1 MRLVKA
7 VNLKLFSCGTS
18 KEGESHLV
26 EWNER
31 EGAVKKTYSGF
42 RKRSLGVVQFDRRNR
57 FLAADDEFQIKFW
70 DMDNNHA
77 ITFTD
82 ADGGLP
88 GSPSPRFNKEGSLL
102 AVTTR
107 ENGIKILVNTDGQY
121 LLRMLE
127 SRTFEESRAFSE
139 QPAIDGSLGPIGH
152 VAAPVAS
159 ILERTD
165 RIQQSLSIGNLAA
178 MDGSTIADVKPRI
191 SDNADRIKCWK
202 FSDIAEANQLKTPR
216 LPDPLAASKI
226 LRLLYT
232 NSGLALL
239 VLGSNALHRLWK
251 WQRSERNPSGKSIAS
266 IIPQMWLRLNN

>member
-1 MRLVKA
+1 
-7 VNLKLFSCGTS
+7 
-18 KEGESHLV
+18 
-26 EWNER
+26 
-31 EGAVKKTYSGF
+31 
-42 RKRSLGVVQFDRRNR
+42 
-57 FLAADDEFQIKFW
+57 
-70 DMDNNHA
+70 MDNNHA

-139 QPAIDGSLGPIGH
+139 QVNPAIDGSLGPIGH

-202 FSDIAEANQLKTPR
+202 FSDIAEANQLKTLR
-216 LPDPLAASKI
+216 LPDPLAASKV
-226 LRLLYT
+226 
-232 NSGLALL
+232 S
-239 VLGSNALHRLWK
+239 
-251 WQRSERNPSGKSIAS
+251 
-266 IIPQMWLRLNN
+266 